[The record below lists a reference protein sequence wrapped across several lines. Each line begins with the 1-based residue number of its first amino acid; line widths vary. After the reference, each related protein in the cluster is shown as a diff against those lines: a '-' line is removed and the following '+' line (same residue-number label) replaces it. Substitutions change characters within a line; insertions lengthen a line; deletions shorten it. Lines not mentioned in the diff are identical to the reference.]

1 MVTNWLGKA
10 LGGVLGFAAAGPPGF
25 LVGLLLGH
33 QYDQGVGNGPRGADF
48 SSASG
53 EISRLFFT
61 VTFEAMGH
69 VAKVDGRV
77 SDAEIREARRI
88 MYAMQL
94 SPEQTRAAIEHFTTG
109 KDSRHPLAARLAV
122 LAGKLD
128 QHRDLARTFVEI
140 QMQAAIGAGPVGREK
155 RRVLWQIAS
164 ALGLGRVE
172 LAQIEALLRARS
184 LGTAADMR
192 PAALEEADRARGV
205 EPEASDVEVK
215 KADRRLINQHHPD
228 KRVARGLPE
237 SMAAVADRKTHEIRA
252 AYERIRDE
260 RGVK

>member
-1 MVTNWLGKA
+1 MVSNWLGKA

-33 QYDQGVGNGPRGADF
+33 QFDQGAGTGARGADF
-48 SSASG
+48 SSASA
-53 EISRLFFT
+53 EISRLFFA

-77 SDAEIREARRI
+77 SEAEIREARRI
-88 MYAMQL
+88 MYGMQL
-94 SPEQTRAAIEHFTTG
+94 SPEQTRAAIEHFTAG
-109 KDSRHPLAARLAV
+109 KDARHPLAARLAL
-122 LAGKLD
+122 LAGKLGD
-128 QHRDLARTFVEI
+128 RRDLARAFVEI
-140 QMQAAIGAGPVGREK
+140 QMQAAVGVGQVGREK

-172 LAQIEALLRARS
+172 VAQIEALLRARS
-184 LGTAADMR
+184 LGTTESAR
-192 PAALEEADRARGV
+192 PAALEEAYRTLGV
-205 EPEASDVEVK
+205 DPEASDAAVK
-215 KADRRLINQHHPD
+215 QAYRRLINRHHPD
-228 KRVARGLPE
+228 KLVARGLPE

-260 RGVK
+260 RGFR